1 MRGKTERDR
10 SGVVVRNA
18 SEKTEG
24 EGEEPERDRSG
35 VVVRNTLG
43 WRENGRR
50 RALNLIYLVRER
62 LL

>member
-1 MRGKTERDR
+1 
-10 SGVVVRNA
+10 VVVRNA

-50 RALNLIYLVRER
+50 RALNLIYLMLLER